1 MTAVFERSFRIV
13 LALALVLGVGRAA
26 SAQAP
31 LSLREAVQLGLE
43 RGPSAQA
50 ARARMQQASA
60 QRRQAR
66 ARLYPHLGADA
77 TFRHYNREIVGPPGS
92 GAVIQAQDE
101 WRLAGTLQQT
111 LFSWD
116 QIAQLRVG
124 EEGERAATAEADGTR
139 ADLALS
145 VALAFLDVV
154 RAEALAQAAQQ
165 SQEIE
170 ADRVAHVDKRVQ
182 LGAERNLALLRARTD
197 LAARDQDLYLARQA
211 TASAREVLAV
221 LIGERA
227 RAPVQAPELHQRA
240 LPADV
245 ASAFSQASQ
254 QSPLLRAAR
263 ARGLV
268 ARAQRRAAV
277 APWLPRVALDGQ
289 LRGTN
294 STGFLKDEVTWYVGV
309 VASWAIW
316 DGGERGHG
324 IDVAEAAA
332 SQAEAEA
339 ADAERG
345 VERALAQLLSA
356 ARTSR
361 GNLALSRRRL
371 ELSEASAKEALS
383 SYDAGLATELDL
395 RTAHGQVAVAR
406 AQLAGDTAQA
416 ELDAARLFH
425 QLGVL
430 ERAVAPGEGPR

>member
-1 MTAVFERSFRIV
+1 MRFERLFRAV
-13 LALALVLGVGRAA
+13 LPLALLVGTAGPSR
-26 SAQAP
+26 AQAP

-43 RGPSAQA
+43 RGPSAKA
-50 ARARMQQASA
+50 ALARMQQASA
-60 QRRQAR
+60 QRKQAR
-66 ARLYPHLGADA
+66 ARLLPHLGVDA
-77 TFRHYNREIVGPPGS
+77 TLRHYNREIVGPLGS

-101 WRLAGTLQQT
+101 WRVAGTLQQT
-111 LFSWD
+111 IFAWD

-124 EEGERAATAEADGTR
+124 EEGERAVTLEAEGTR
-139 ADLALS
+139 ADLGLS
-145 VALAFLDVV
+145 VALAFLDVA
-154 RAEALAQAAQQ
+154 RAEALAAAAEQ

-170 ADRVAHVDKRVQ
+170 ADRVAHVEKRVQ
-182 LGAERNLALLRARTD
+182 LGAERNLALLRAKTD

-211 TASAREVLAV
+211 TAATREVLAV

-227 RAPVQAPELHQRA
+227 RAPVQAPALHERE

-245 ASAFSQASQ
+245 GGAFAQASQ
-254 QSPLLRAAR
+254 QSPLLRSAR
-263 ARGLV
+263 ARGLL

-289 LRGTN
+289 VRGTN
-294 STGFLKDEVTWYVGV
+294 STGFLKDEVTWYVGL
-309 VASWAIW
+309 VASFTIW
-316 DGGERGHG
+316 DGGERGHN

-356 ARTSR
+356 ARSSR

-383 SYDAGLATELDL
+383 GYDAGLATELDL

-416 ELDAARLFH
+416 ELDAARLLH
-425 QLGVL
+425 QLGAL
-430 ERAVAPGEGPR
+430 ERTVGSAK